1 MCIKKNKHCM
11 ITGASGFIGSR
22 LQSLLIKENYSVVS
36 LTRKKQSSKNK
47 KEKKKKVKDDANY
60 TVKKGDTLYSL
71 SKKYNISIDEI
82 KKNNNLKNNQLSI
95 GQKLKI

>member
-1 MCIKKNKHCM
+1 MWRYD
-11 ITGASGFIGSR
+11 GS
-22 LQSLLIKENYSVVS
+22 
-36 LTRKKQSSKNK
+36 KKQSSKNKK
-47 KEKKKKVKDDANY
+47 KEKKKKVKDEANY
-60 TVKKGDTLYSL
+60 TVKKGDTLYSI